1 MFSTYKRAK
10 EQGFN
15 KDVQFAAMIW
25 LDSDDAFFEQYD
37 KHVNGPTPV
46 MDKLEE
52 VGSAVVGVSKNVVGS
67 AKAGFDVVSWIVTN
81 WQISIVG
88 GVAIILLIK
97 RL

>member
-10 EQGFN
+10 AQGYN

-25 LDSDDAFFEQYD
+25 LDKDDAFFEQYD
-37 KHVNGPTPV
+37 KHVNGPTPI
-46 MDKLEE
+46 MDKLED
-52 VGSAVVGVSKNVVGS
+52 VGSSVVGAGKNIVGG

-81 WQISIVG
+81 WQISVVG
-88 GVAIILLIK
+88 GIAIVLLIK